1 MRDMRQKSSATHE
14 LNAYRAI
21 LEARITELER
31 GIQRRDDITVEQ
43 SPDQLDEIQR
53 ASERDLAVSNI
64 DRQSKELRNARAALR
79 RIHEGAFGVC
89 EQCEEIIHPNRLAA
103 IPWARLCLVCQEA
116 LDHTRE
122 DMRIFAHTLMS
133 NAA

>member
-1 MRDMRQKSSATHE
+1 MRQKSSSTHD
-14 LNAYRAI
+14 LSGYQAI